1 MGTFVVLGFKR
12 FQSVNNK
19 GSVHR
24 KGIIYE
30 VTASELTNL
39 SGLYSVERKKK
50 EKKQAILDWKKVMS
64 PSDSLINSVNQY
76 HQLYVANCQV
86 YLQMKDTSIRCFFT
100 LSTKAMQE

>member
-1 MGTFVVLGFKR
+1 MGTVVVLAFKR

-39 SGLYSVERKKK
+39 PRLYSVERKKQRK
-50 EKKQAILDWKKVMS
+50 ETG
-64 PSDSLINSVNQY
+64 NS
-76 HQLYVANCQV
+76 
-86 YLQMKDTSIRCFFT
+86 
-100 LSTKAMQE
+100 